1 VGEGNRAGKHAS
13 ARRHDC
19 LRARACAHA
28 LVLQLPVR
36 VVGEAVRWM
45 KVVGKAAG
53 G

>member
-1 VGEGNRAGKHAS
+1 MGEGNRAGKHVS
-13 ARRHDC
+13 
-19 LRARACAHA
+19 ARACAHA

-36 VVGEAVRWM
+36 VVGEVARWM